1 MTEKKYTI
9 DEIEAAA
16 RGALVPAEALELL
29 RERLVAP
36 APTKPLVGI
45 YNDLGP
51 DRSLSYAQ
59 DTLALGLDEE
69 AIMLESFREGFEPI
83 WEPSEYRRYHE
94 LTPGVTKSLVVW
106 PEPTDEWF
114 VEFQDVIRPYLREV
128 PTFAIDLDA
137 EMRWKE
143 RHVEGFPNLRV
154 AGDTIMAFLR
164 GLKSDGL
171 IQEIQTDTFPSHV
184 EAHGNDRFDG
194 EDIQYIQSYTQT
206 KPERDF
212 HGRFGPRQRPH
223 EDYHFVRAK
232 GNDEALGVVLAA
244 WNQDWVGH
252 ASPGPAM
259 AFAAKSALRTRSP
272 ANPDVGYQRF
282 RWWSLKHVVGPRSK
296 AAQRSGLL
304 NAVRVI
310 RESLS

>member
-29 RERLVAP
+29 RQRLVAP
-36 APTKPLVGI
+36 APAKPLVGI

-51 DRSLSYAQ
+51 DRSFAFVH

-69 AIMLESFREGFEPI
+69 AIMIESFREGFDPL
-83 WEPSEYRRYHE
+83 WRPSEYGRYHN
-94 LTPGVTKSLVVW
+94 LTPDVTKTLVVW
-106 PEPTDEWF
+106 PEPTSAWVNAFDD
-114 VEFQDVIRPYLREV
+114 QIRAFLRAA

-184 EAHGNDRFDG
+184 EAHGNDRLDG

-206 KPERDF
+206 KPGRAF
-212 HGRFGPRQRPH
+212 GGRFGPGRRPE
-223 EDYHFVRAK
+223 EDYRFVRGK
-232 GNDEALGVVLAA
+232 GNDEILGVVLAA
-244 WNQDWVGH
+244 WNQNWANY
-252 ASPGPAM
+252 ASPKSAM
-259 AFAAKSALRTRSP
+259 AIAANSALRTRSS

-282 RWWSLKHVVGPRSK
+282 RWWSLKHVVGPRSRG
-296 AAQRSGLL
+296 AQQSGLR
-304 NAVRVI
+304 NAVRII
-310 RESLS
+310 REALS